1 MNDLIIGRKEIVAVF
16 EPMYHIGTW
25 MGARKFIRQHDIPL
39 WRNPAG
45 KPVLLRHE
53 LDQCN
58 ARIQKLAQK
67 RREPKPPP

>member
-25 MGARKFIRQHDIPL
+25 MGARKFM